1 MVSESSQQRW
11 QQTNLHRSLH
21 ARVQMTPERPTSTS
35 VLSSFT
41 VKKHRLQFEEEAFSS
56 ITPGVKQDVE
66 PKPFLS
72 QPYTT
77 GEHWREKTGVVFPLV
92 QQDVAHVPPSSAPQ
106 RSQRNFVSA
115 PFLPTSPIAPE
126 IFEQKVFA
134 EQQMVRLKQDKVFFV
149 ENAPTLHQ
157 SLPTNTESQPAWHAL
172 TRLATTR
179 HASVKLPTSQFPI
192 TSLRT
197 AQHSAVKL
205 VASQASMARLKTTQ
219 DTLTKLLTTQ
229 PSPAR
234 LKNLR
239 SRRAALTGLG
249 MAALLLLVLFAQTG
263 LVKRTLSVIK
273 TASFSSAPQLA
284 TSEFNPAAHSAAD
297 INASKTLVRLS
308 QLDPHQYT
316 SQAEF
321 DTWAYSA
328 CSAASMTEVFN
339 AYGRHYHIDDV
350 LKVETAIG
358 EITPQL
364 GLLEDIG
371 VARTAAHFGFTTAWG
386 DDWTLKRVLNNANS
400 GHPVI
405 VGWPPDRYT
414 DGHIVVVTGGDDDM
428 VYLADSSL
436 WNRHAIS
443 RTQFMQ
449 WWGGFAAVALPE

>member
-11 QQTNLHRSLH
+11 QQTNLHRSLQVS
-21 ARVQMTPERPTSTS
+21 VQMTPERPTSTS
-35 VLSSFT
+35 VLSSFK

-56 ITPGVKQDVE
+56 ITSEVKLDVE
-66 PKPFLS
+66 QRPCLS
-72 QPYTT
+72 QPHTI
-77 GEHWREKTGVVFPLV
+77 GEHCREKAGVVFPLV

-106 RSQRNFVSA
+106 RSKRNFVSA
-115 PFLPTSPIAPE
+115 PFLPTSHIAPE
-126 IFEQKVFA
+126 VFEQKVFA
-134 EQQMVRLKQDKVFFV
+134 EQQMVRLRQDKLFFV

-157 SLPTNTESQPAWHAL
+157 SLPANTESQPAWHAL

-179 HASVKLPTSQFPI
+179 HASVKLLTSQFPI
-192 TSLRT
+192 TPLRT

-205 VASQASMARLKTTQ
+205 AASQASMTRLK
-219 DTLTKLLTTQ
+219 K
-229 PSPAR
+229 
-234 LKNLR
+234 LR
-239 SRRAALTGLG
+239 SRRASLTGLG

-263 LVKRTLSVIK
+263 MVKRTLSAIK

-284 TSEFNPAAHSAAD
+284 TSEFNPAAHNAAD
-297 INASKTLVRLS
+297 INASKALIRLS

-339 AYGRHYHIDDV
+339 AYGHHYSIDDV

-371 VARTAAHFGFTTAWG
+371 VARTATHFGFTTTWG

-414 DGHIVVVTGGDDDM
+414 DGHIVVVTGGDDDT

-449 WWGGFAAVALPE
+449 WWGGFAAVALPK